1 MLMRS
6 ACLILSIWQVIIKL
20 PISLET
26 YFTDVRNLLPLWV
39 TGFLSNILAMGA
51 NSPVVTPQQGYVNPD
66 EVECIEV

>member
-1 MLMRS
+1 M
-6 ACLILSIWQVIIKL
+6 
-20 PISLET
+20 
-26 YFTDVRNLLPLWV
+26 PLWV